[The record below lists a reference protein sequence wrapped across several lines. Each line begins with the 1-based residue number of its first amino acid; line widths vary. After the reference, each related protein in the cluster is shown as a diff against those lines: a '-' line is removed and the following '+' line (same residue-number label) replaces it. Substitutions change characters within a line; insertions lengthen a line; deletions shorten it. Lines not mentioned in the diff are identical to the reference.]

1 MPTSARRPIMSWLV
15 AIAIK
20 ITSGLILITPSSASA
35 GSLLDYIRDY
45 DLNDYALGLSI
56 ATSQSPYLGADNS
69 VAAYPILTSFCH
81 SSLTDD
87 WLLIQ
92 GENLGFRYVTDNH
105 WELGLIGRIQYLGA
119 GVTRSDD
126 LLGLDEREWAVEG
139 GPLIGWRGF
148 PVHVQFRSYW
158 EAPSRHSGTTSELEF
173 RLPWEH
179 QRGYIVPS
187 VTWAYLSDDY
197 AAYYFGVNPREATT
211 SFPEYEP
218 GSVVNT
224 SVNLVFGYE
233 LSPDWLLQTRV
244 GIEFLDSAIEG
255 SPLVDR
261 DRLWSGSISLAY
273 NPDLFQPR
281 DYDGPDKDKNVEI
294 RLGAF
299 KSRIDSTLLLDPTEA
314 QPGDEID
321 LEDFLGIADNETVA
335 QLDVLYRIAHYHRLE
350 LGYFELKRSS
360 PTTLQR
366 DLWLGGT
373 LYPEGTDVDSSS
385 ESRLLRL
392 GYSYSLMR
400 DRQKELG
407 LTAGLAYWSFESKVS
422 ADEQQESDRVRIES
436 LLPTIGVF
444 GSVPLGDEWRLAA
457 DIDLFTLEFD
467 HYEGYMAYLSLDL
480 ERKLGE
486 NFGAG
491 LGYNFYGTRLKS
503 KTDDL
508 DGTLRVRYQG
518 PKVYLSMRF

>member
-1 MPTSARRPIMSWLV
+1 MPARFAALLGWLSLLAPPV
-15 AIAIK
+15 AV
-20 ITSGLILITPSSASA
+20 A
-35 GSLLDYIRDY
+35 GPLLDYIRNY

-69 VAAYPILTSFCH
+69 MTAYPILTSFRH

-92 GENLGFRYVTDNH
+92 GENIGFRYVTDND
-105 WELGLIGRIQYLGA
+105 WELGVIARIQPLGA

-126 LLGLDEREWAVEG
+126 LLGLDERKWAVEG

-179 QRGYIVPS
+179 RRGYIVPA
-187 VTWAYLSDDY
+187 VKMTYLSGDY
-197 AAYYFGVNPREATT
+197 ASYYFGVNSGEATA
-211 SFPEYEP
+211 SFPAYEP
-218 GSVVNT
+218 GSAINT
-224 SVNLVFGYE
+224 SVGLSFGFE
-233 LSPDWLLQTRV
+233 LSPDWLLQTKV
-244 GIEFLDSAIEG
+244 GVDFLDSSIEE

-281 DYDGPDKDKNVEI
+281 DYAGADKDQNIEV

-299 KSRIDSTLLLDPTEA
+299 NSRIDSTLLLDATDA
-314 QPGDEID
+314 QPGDDLD
-321 LEDFLGIADNETVA
+321 LEDFFGVASNETVA
-335 QLDVLYRIAHYHRLE
+335 QFDALYRVAHYHRFE
-350 LGYFELKRSS
+350 LGYFELTRSS
-360 PTTLQR
+360 STTLQR
-366 DLWLGGT
+366 DLWFGEN
-373 LYPEGTDVDSSS
+373 LYPEGTDIESSS
-385 ESRLLRL
+385 ESKLLRL

-400 DRQKELG
+400 DGQKELG
-407 LTAGLAYWSFESKVS
+407 LTAGLVYWSFASDVRT
-422 ADEQQESDRVRIES
+422 DDQQEADMVRIES
-436 LLPTIGVF
+436 LLPSFGIF
-444 GSVPLGDEWRLAA
+444 GSVPLGEEWRLAA
-457 DIDLFTLEFD
+457 DIDLFALEFD
-467 HYEGYMAYLSLDL
+467 RYEGYMAYVTLDL
-480 ERKLGE
+480 ERKFGE

-491 LGYNFYGTRLKS
+491 FGYNFYGTRLKS

-518 PKVYLSMRF
+518 PKVYLSLRF